1 VSEKSLAVRL
11 LRAHRDEIA
20 RAIVAQV
27 DRHAPSMLQVD
38 RRARSQSIAA
48 LAEAV
53 AEALDGG
60 SAAHATTLMKNS
72 ARLRIA
78 GGVTREDLL
87 ASQHMY
93 LPAIRRVFLQHHGNL
108 REALAAFDVV
118 EEAAL
123 PMIVALAK
131 VILQFDPAMLEEE
144 PTNPA
149 VKARRGKKPLEHPFQ
164 SGEGE

>member
-1 VSEKSLAVRL
+1 MAKALAVRL

-20 RAIVAQV
+20 KSIVARV
-27 DRHAPSMLQVD
+27 DKYAPSMLQVD
-38 RRARSQSIAA
+38 RRARSHAIAS
-48 LAEAV
+48 LVDAV

-60 SAAHATTLMKNS
+60 SKTHATTLMKNS

-93 LPAIRRVFLQHHGNL
+93 LPAIRKVFVDKHADL
-108 REALAAFDVV
+108 REALEAYEVV
-118 EEAAL
+118 EDVAL
-123 PMIVALAK
+123 PIVCEIAK
-131 VILQFDPAMLEEE
+131 VILQFDPSMLDEE

-149 VKARRGKKPLEHPFQ
+149 VKKKRGGKLEHPFQ